1 MGTLL
6 VWGRGKLATSLLH
19 YSPLLQ
25 EVVNKGLQPLWRRW
39 QVANSVRQLHVT
51 PASCRTL
58 NQIIRNG
65 PVKRK
70 PKPPGPMSGRPQM
83 KGIVLQTLIRK
94 PKKPNSAN
102 RKCCRVRLS
111 NGKELI
117 AFIPREGH
125 TLQDHSVVL
134 VEGGRTK
141 DLPGVNVRVVRG
153 KYDCGH
159 PKK

>member
-1 MGTLL
+1 MF
-6 VWGRGKLATSLLH
+6 VWGRGKVKLATSLLH
-19 YSPLLQ
+19 YSPLL
-25 EVVNKGLQPLWRRW
+25 EETVNKGLQLLWRRW
-39 QVANSVRQLHVT
+39 QVAKDFSRELHVT
-51 PASCRTL
+51 PTRCRTL

>member
-1 MGTLL
+1 MARDLGWT
-6 VWGRGKLATSLLH
+6 G
-19 YSPLLQ
+19 
-25 EVVNKGLQPLWRRW
+25 
-39 QVANSVRQLHVT
+39 VRQLHVSPT
-51 PASCRTL
+51 CSRTL

-65 PVKRK
+65 PVKRR

-83 KGIVLQTLIRK
+83 KGIILQTMIRK

-125 TLQDHSVVL
+125 TLQEHNVVL

-153 KYDCGH
+153 KYDCAH
-159 PKK
+159 PVK

>member
-1 MGTLL
+1 MLSAVRSCLLLAIRPVRTELWKGWKNISVNGVMGSSA
-6 VWGRGKLATSLLH
+6 RAF
-19 YSPLLQ
+19 
-25 EVVNKGLQPLWRRW
+25 
-39 QVANSVRQLHVT
+39 HVSS
-51 PASCRTL
+51 ASYRTV
-58 NQIIRNG
+58 NQIMRNG
-65 PVKRK
+65 PVKRR
-70 PKPPGPMSGRPQM
+70 PKQPGPMSGRPQM
-83 KGIVLQTLIRK
+83 KGIILQTMIRK

-125 TLQDHSVVL
+125 TLQEHNVVL

-159 PKK
+159 PNK

>member
-1 MGTLL
+1 MLWSSTVRSCFSCTLFTIRS
-6 VWGRGKLATSLLH
+6 VRN
-19 YSPLLQ
+19 
-25 EVVNKGLQPLWRRW
+25 ELWRGW
-39 QVANSVRQLHVT
+39 QGVSATNVAGANPRPFHVSA
-51 PASCRTL
+51 ASLRTV
-58 NQIIRNG
+58 NQIIRKG
-65 PVKRK
+65 PVKKR
-70 PKPPGPMSGRPQM
+70 PKQPGPMSGRPQM
-83 KGIVLQTLIRK
+83 KGIVLQVMIRK

-111 NGKELI
+111 NGKELT

-125 TLQDHSVVL
+125 TLQEHNVVL

-159 PKK
+159 PIK